1 MHEIDLVI
9 AIPHN
14 IIGLRQKY
22 DDPYRNVAS
31 IMINLMLQGR
41 QPIIYG
47 DGQQIRCFSDI
58 RDDVDCLVEPAFNDK
73 AVGEIFNIGPD
84 EEEATVNQLC
94 FKIANQL
101 KFNVDPVYMKGRPQE
116 VKHDVLID
124 KIRKFSD
131 KTQNIHLMRV

>member
-1 MHEIDLVI
+1 MLKNLSEVHDIELVI

-14 IIGLRQKY
+14 IIGPRQKY

-47 DGQQIRCFSDI
+47 DGSQVRCFSAI
-58 RDDVDCLVEPAFNDK
+58 EDDVDCLYEFAINSK

-84 EEEATVNQLC
+84 EGAVTIVQLAEEIADILG
-94 FKIANQL
+94 FKLNPIL
-101 KFNVDPVYMKGRPQE
+101 HCKPY
-116 VKHDVLID
+116 
-124 KIRKFSD
+124 
-131 KTQNIHLMRV
+131 